1 MDRICNEALL
11 RKVTTPRAAAAHIK
25 NGMTVGFSGF
35 TVIGYPK
42 VLPAELARRAEEGE
56 ELGITVIT
64 GGNVGDQ
71 LDGVLARSGVMKRR
85 YGFQGN
91 RDLRALA
98 NADRIQY
105 VDTHVSHGP
114 YLIKNG
120 YLGKID
126 VAVIEV
132 AAIRADGS
140 LVLPFSVGIDDTLVK
155 YADKLIL
162 EVNEAIPLEVE
173 GMHDILTLERAPH
186 TQAIE
191 IFKPDDR
198 VGSPYLPCDP
208 DKVAAVILTNCED
221 TNQDLPAPT
230 PDMEAIA
237 SHIVKFLQ
245 SEVAAGRLPNPLPPM
260 QSGVGGVANAV
271 LSALARSVPY
281 ETIAEKLHAQ
291 KGYKVGVI
299 STVNIDHAT
308 PAAFYAHQKTRKNYY
323 QIGVELANSGFEYF
337 AGGEFQKVN
346 GDGTGPDNHT
356 VAANAGYNVVTTQ
369 AGAAALT
376 AGAGKT
382 LIIAENL
389 GDGKAMNYAMDAA
402 NGEWQ
407 LTDYVKK
414 GIELLN
420 NKKGFFLMTE
430 SGKIDW
436 ACHANDAAASI
447 HDVLEMSNAV
457 QAAVDFYNAHPNET
471 LILVTADHETG
482 GMAIGYK
489 TTNYDTF
496 LTNLAHQKMSY
507 AKFDS
512 TYVQGYIANKTPFE
526 TAMQDVKNV
535 FGLTLPTDPA
545 AASAGKLLLTDYEA
559 ENLRKAYERTLQVGS
574 SSQSKMSQQDYELY
588 GTYIPFSM
596 AVCHTINHKSGMDHT
611 TYAHTGAMVNVYA
624 MGVGAEKFGGV
635 YDNTE
640 IYHKLAELTKVQ

>member
-1 MDRICNEALL
+1 MKNAKISRRSFLKAGAVASAVGMLSAAPVAAHAAETDASAAADEENGLLDVFKKPKYVFLFIGDGMGTAQIQSARFYKGTVDNNGAVTEADLSFTSFPQVGS
-11 RKVTTPRAAAAHIK
+11 VTTYDSTSFCPDSASTATSIA
-25 NGMTVGFSGF
+25 
-35 TVIGYPK
+35 
-42 VLPAELARRAEEGE
+42 
-56 ELGITVIT
+56 T
-64 GGNVGDQ
+64 GHKTE
-71 LDGVLARSGVMKRR
+71 SGVINMCPWT
-85 YGFQGN
+85 
-91 RDLRALA
+91 RD
-98 NADRIQY
+98 
-105 VDTHVSHGP
+105 
-114 YLIKNG
+114 
-120 YLGKID
+120 
-126 VAVIEV
+126 
-132 AAIRADGS
+132 
-140 LVLPFSVGIDDTLVK
+140 
-155 YADKLIL
+155 
-162 EVNEAIPLEVE
+162 
-173 GMHDILTLERAPH
+173 
-186 TQAIE
+186 
-191 IFKPDDR
+191 
-198 VGSPYLPCDP
+198 
-208 DKVAAVILTNCED
+208 
-221 TNQDLPAPT
+221 
-230 PDMEAIA
+230 
-237 SHIVKFLQ
+237 
-245 SEVAAGRLPNPLPPM
+245 
-260 QSGVGGVANAV
+260 
-271 LSALARSVPY
+271 VPY

-323 QIGVELANSGFEYF
+323 EIGVELANSGFEYF

-402 NGEWQ
+402 SGEWQ

-420 NKKGFFLMTE
+420 NKKGFFMMTE

-457 QAAVDFYNAHPNET
+457 QAAVDFYNEHPNET

-507 AKFDS
+507 AKFDA

-545 AASAGKLLLTDYEA
+545 AASAGKLLLTDYEV

-574 SSQSKMSQQDYELY
+574 SGAAGSSGFLCRELTNLITTNSTKATMRKLMMELTNSPILMLEPPRPMTTSEKSALKNRPISGLMMSS
-588 GTYIPFSM
+588 TSAVTM
-596 AVCHTINHKSGMDHT
+596 AVKAPPMT
-611 TYAHTGAMVNVYA
+611 TPTAMSSTLPRMANALNSSRNFLMPLFFSSIDKPLLLVPFFLPQ
-624 MGVGAEKFGGV
+624 GVLLF
-635 YDNTE
+635 
-640 IYHKLAELTKVQ
+640 L